1 MPRSEVQMRSKKHR
15 ILIVE
20 DDVDTSDML
29 RAYFEGQGYEVM
41 TAAWGNDA
49 LQLCQEVVPDLIIQD
64 IRLPDING
72 YEVARQLRRNVR
84 TQQVPIIFLTEKR
97 ERADRIA
104 GLKLG
109 AVDYI
114 TKPFDMQELRL
125 RVRNAL
131 RRASYESLVSPVT
144 GLPGE
149 KVVVER
155 LERLVGEEGWAVMQI
170 SIVGLEAFNE
180 VYGFVAGDDVL
191 RAVGLIISNVV
202 EEAGSLDDFV
212 GHTGVADFVL
222 ITVPSKIEE
231 LQEKVVTRLNRA
243 ISYFYPIK
251 DRERGFVRLKN
262 DSGKDRQVALMSVA
276 MGIVT
281 SDTASFRTAREIWE
295 AAEQQR
301 AAVNLSG

>member
-1 MPRSEVQMRSKKHR
+1 MSSRKHR

-20 DDVDTSDML
+20 DDMDTSDML
-29 RAYFEGQGYEVM
+29 CAYFEGQGYEVM
-41 TAAWGNDA
+41 AAAWGNDA
-49 LQLCQEVVPDLIIQD
+49 LQLCREVVPDLILQD

-72 YEVARQLRRNVR
+72 YEVVKQLRRTVR
-84 TQQVPIIFLTEKR
+84 TQQIPIIFLTEKR

-149 KVVVER
+149 KVVRER
-155 LERLVGEEGWAVMQI
+155 LEQLLERDDWAVVQI
-170 SIVGLEAFNE
+170 SIEGIEAFNE

-202 EEAGSLDDFV
+202 EETGTMDDFV
-212 GHTGVADFVL
+212 GHMNVSDFIL
-222 ITVPSKIEE
+222 ITVPAKVEE
-231 LQEKVVTRLNRA
+231 LEEKISTRLNRA

-251 DRERGFVRLKN
+251 DRERGFVYLKD
-262 DSGKDRQVALMSVA
+262 DSGKERRVALMSAVIGCA
-276 MGIVT
+276 T
-281 SDTASFRTAREIWE
+281 SGMSSFGTVGEICEMARQ
-295 AAEQQR
+295 QQR
-301 AAVNLSG
+301 AILAVS